1 MLSHPDQYESYITEH
16 KAELNLL
23 KAVRRSARYEEAKGH
38 SGILLELEHE
48 CLETRLQLVI
58 ITITGGG

>member
-23 KAVRRSARYEEAKGH
+23 KAVRKNARYEEA
-38 SGILLELEHE
+38 
-48 CLETRLQLVI
+48 
-58 ITITGGG
+58 